1 MIETQGTRSRAPPE
15 QSRAL
20 KTQMDANQ
28 WSIENEPKGVPVSTS
43 ELHGLRQVSGTYVR
57 GRRLV
62 VSIAGFSVK
71 LN

>member
-1 MIETQGTRSRAPPE
+1 
-15 QSRAL
+15 
-20 KTQMDANQ
+20 MDANQ